1 MFALRTPQG
10 GQVFSFDESAGT
22 VQVCVVLVS
31 GTVSQNTV
39 VAVESDQPGDT
50 ATGTDVI
57 VNVERGSIQ
66 YYYRE
71 NIVQTFFFCS

>member
-1 MFALRTPQG
+1 M
-10 GQVFSFDESAGT
+10 
-22 VQVCVVLVS
+22 VLVR

-71 NIVQTFFFCS
+71 NIVQTFFFCSRRGLQHGVSIFDVRTRRCY